1 MSLYFYIAIFLLSFY
16 FLVRAGSDLV
26 RSLTRLARFLQISE
40 YILAFVLMSF
50 ATSVPELFVGISSAI
65 ENVPKLS
72 LGNIVGANF
81 INITIVI
88 GLIVLVNRGVKIES
102 KISQKNFWI
111 IFFIA
116 LFPIFLATDGV
127 ISRGDGLLLI
137 FAFLLYLISL
147 LREKE
152 YFSKAII
159 EIENNNHRI
168 SDAFKLMGRFVL
180 GIFILLASSVV
191 LVWSGKNL
199 VSEIGISPLVFGIIF
214 VALGTTLPE
223 IVFAIRASKLKHISM
238 SIGNTIGSVAFNSA
252 FIVGLVSLIRPI
264 EINSSSNFFIAA
276 AFLITGLLLLNIFV
290 YTRSN
295 ISRREGVVLILLYLF
310 FLLTQYFFYIV

>member
-26 RSLTRLARFLQISE
+26 KSLTRLARFLQISE

-50 ATSVPELFVGISSAI
+50 ATTIPELFVGISSAI
-65 ENVPKLS
+65 EEVPRLS
-72 LGNIVGANF
+72 LGNIIGANF
-81 INITIVI
+81 INITLVI
-88 GLIVLVNRGVKIES
+88 GIVAFLNKGIKIES

-127 ISRGDGLLLI
+127 ISRGDGFLLI

-152 YFSKAII
+152 YFSKSII

-168 SDAFKLMGRFVL
+168 SDVFKLMGRFVL
-180 GIFILLASSVV
+180 GISILLASSVA
-191 LVWSGKNL
+191 LVWSGKYLILETGLNTL
-199 VSEIGISPLVFGIIF
+199 TFGIIF

-223 IVFAIRASKLKHISM
+223 LAFGVRASMLKHSSM
-238 SIGNTIGSVAFNSA
+238 SIGNAIGAIAFNSA
-252 FIVGLVSLIRPI
+252 FIIGLVSIISPI
-264 EINSSSNFFIAA
+264 QIDGGESFFIAA
-276 AFLITGLLLLNIFV
+276 AFLVTALFLLNVFV

-295 ISRREGVVLILLYLF
+295 ISRRESVI
-310 FLLTQYFFYIV
+310 